1 MNIVLNNT
9 KSNYF
14 EIFSLE
20 DLDNINKTFR
30 KIFSIK
36 GSVEAKI
43 LSINESISIHQL
55 SKLKNHLDNLYIFYI
70 CIYSNNRN
78 TILAGKSL
86 RKKCNLS

>member
-55 SKLKNHLDNLYIFYI
+55 SKLKNHLDNLNIFYI